1 MRVRSKCR
9 LFPTSGLAPMLR
21 LHNTA
26 NSTYGLTLKTK
37 QSAFALL
44 LILLF
49 HCLAYA
55 QVDVQTTAT
64 QITVHVNGKLFTA
77 LQKGADANKPY
88 FWPLNTASGKRVV
101 RSFPM
106 EAVPGEPSDH
116 PHQRG
121 LWIGG
126 EHVSGLNIW
135 EIDPADPARHIGK
148 IQFKDV
154 LETHNGSQSGGFT
167 VSAQWVD
174 EEGKPM
180 IDETLV
186 VTVYAE
192 PASSRIMDVSLNL
205 KAVKLATFED
215 ARDGII
221 GFRLAP
227 PFDEKFGGTVVSAK
241 GLHGADHIEGSHSDW
256 VDWQATLDGERV
268 GIAFMSHPSNLHSP
282 TTWRAKDFGLLFANP
297 FAQRFYDRSLPDGS
311 VSMQPGDE
319 LHFRYRFLI
328 HPVGADIAAAY
339 QEYTRP

>member
-1 MRVRSKCR
+1 MKYAFVVLVGA
-9 LFPTSGLAPMLR
+9 LFP
-21 LHNTA
+21 
-26 NSTYGLTLKTK
+26 
-37 QSAFALL
+37 AFAR
-44 LILLF
+44 
-49 HCLAYA
+49 A
-55 QVDVQTTAT
+55 QVEVQTTAT
-64 QITVHVNGKLFTA
+64 QITVNVNGKLFTA
-77 LQKGADANKPY
+77 LQKGADAHKPY

-106 EAVPGEPSDH
+106 ESIPGEPSDH

-126 EHVSGLNIW
+126 EHVSGFNLW
-135 EIDPADPARHIGK
+135 EIDPADPEPHAGK
-148 IQFKDV
+148 ILFKDV
-154 LETHNGSQSGGFT
+154 VETHNGQKSGGFT
-167 VSAQWVD
+167 ISAQWVD
-174 EEGKPM
+174 EDGKPM

-192 PASSRIMDVSLNL
+192 PASSRMMDVDFTL
-205 KAVKLATFED
+205 KAVKLSTFED

-227 PFDEKFGGTVVSAK
+227 PFGEKFGGEAVSAT
-241 GLHGADHIEGSHSDW
+241 GVHGADHIEGSHSNW
-256 VDWQATLDGERV
+256 VDWQGTLEGERV

-297 FAQRFYDRSLPDGS
+297 FAQRFYNRSLPDGS

-328 HPVGADIAAAY
+328 HPAGADIAAAY
-339 QEYTRP
+339 QEYVR

>member
-1 MRVRSKCR
+1 MTTMKHALV
-9 LFPTSGLAPMLR
+9 LFCLVFFSG
-21 LHNTA
+21 
-26 NSTYGLTLKTK
+26 
-37 QSAFALL
+37 FAR
-44 LILLF
+44 
-49 HCLAYA
+49 A
-55 QVDVQTTAT
+55 QVEVLTTPT
-64 QITVHVNGKLFTA
+64 QITVNVNGKLFTA
-77 LQKGADANKPY
+77 LQKGLDANKPY

-106 EAVPGEPSDH
+106 EAIPGEPTDH

-121 LWIGG
+121 LWIGS

-135 EIDPADPARHIGK
+135 EIDPADPARHMGK
-148 IQFKDV
+148 ILFKDV
-154 LETHNGSQSGGFT
+154 LETHNGQKSGGFT

-174 EEGKPM
+174 ADGKPM
-180 IDETLV
+180 LDETLA

-192 PASSRIMDVSLNL
+192 PTNSRMMDVTLGL
-205 KAVKLATFED
+205 KAVKLSTFED

-227 PFDEKFGGTVVSAK
+227 PFGEKLGGDVVSAK
-241 GLHGADHIEGSHSDW
+241 ALHGADHIEGSHSDW
-256 VDWQATLDGERV
+256 VDWQGTLDGERV
-268 GIAFMSHPSNLHSP
+268 GVAFMSHPSNLHSP

-328 HPVGADIAAAY
+328 HPAGADIAAAY
-339 QEYTRP
+339 QEYTR

>member
-1 MRVRSKCR
+1 MKYAFVLLVSA
-9 LFPTSGLAPMLR
+9 LFP
-21 LHNTA
+21 
-26 NSTYGLTLKTK
+26 
-37 QSAFALL
+37 AFA
-44 LILLF
+44 
-49 HCLAYA
+49 HA
-55 QVDVQTTAT
+55 QVEVQTTPT
-64 QITVHVNGKLFTA
+64 QITVNVNGKLFTA
-77 LQKGADANKPY
+77 LQKGSDAHKPY

-106 EAVPGEPSDH
+106 ESIPGEPTDH

-126 EHVSGLNIW
+126 EHVSGFNLW
-135 EIDPADPARHIGK
+135 EIDPADPEPHAGK
-148 IQFKDV
+148 ILFKDV
-154 LETHNGSQSGGFT
+154 IETHNGAKSGGFT

-174 EEGKPM
+174 EDGKPM

-192 PASSRIMDVSLNL
+192 PTSSRMMDVNFTL
-205 KAVKLATFED
+205 KAVKLSTFED

-227 PFDEKFGGTVVSAK
+227 PFGEKLGGEAVSAT
-241 GLHGADHIEGSHSDW
+241 GVHGADHIEGSHSNW
-256 VDWQATLDGERV
+256 VDWQGTLEGERV

-297 FAQRFYDRSLPDGS
+297 FAQRFYDKSLADGS

-328 HPVGADIAAAY
+328 HPAGADVAAAY
-339 QEYTRP
+339 QEYAR

>member
-1 MRVRSKCR
+1 MKYAFVVLVGA
-9 LFPTSGLAPMLR
+9 LFP
-21 LHNTA
+21 
-26 NSTYGLTLKTK
+26 
-37 QSAFALL
+37 AFAR
-44 LILLF
+44 
-49 HCLAYA
+49 A
-55 QVDVQTTAT
+55 QVEVQSTAT
-64 QITVHVNGKLFTA
+64 QITVNVNGKLFTA
-77 LQKGADANKPY
+77 LQKGADAHKPY

-106 EAVPGEPSDH
+106 ESIPGEPSDH

-126 EHVSGLNIW
+126 EHVSGFNLW
-135 EIDPADPARHIGK
+135 EIDPADPEPHAGK
-148 IQFKDV
+148 ILFKDV
-154 LETHNGSQSGGFT
+154 VETHNGQKSGGFT
-167 VSAQWVD
+167 ISAQWVD
-174 EEGKPM
+174 EDGKPM

-192 PASSRIMDVSLNL
+192 PASSRMMDVDFTL
-205 KAVKLATFED
+205 KAVKLSTFED

-227 PFDEKFGGTVVSAK
+227 PFGEKFGGEAVSAT
-241 GLHGADHIEGSHSDW
+241 GVHGADHIEGSHSNW
-256 VDWQATLDGERV
+256 VDWQGTLEGERV

-297 FAQRFYDRSLPDGS
+297 FAQRFYNRSLPDGS

-328 HPVGADIAAAY
+328 HPAGADIAAAY
-339 QEYTRP
+339 QEYVR